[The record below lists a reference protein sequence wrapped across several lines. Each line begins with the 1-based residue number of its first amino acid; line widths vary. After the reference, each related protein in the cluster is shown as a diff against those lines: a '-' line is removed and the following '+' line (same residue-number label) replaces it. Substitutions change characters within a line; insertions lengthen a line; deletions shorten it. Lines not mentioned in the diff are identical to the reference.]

1 VKDSDLAGLKTI
13 FGWAVSNR
21 KLTSNPATGITIK
34 LGKPQKLRG
43 KGLTEEEAKA
53 ILQAAM
59 KVDGEGRTEAARR
72 WVPWLAAY
80 TGARV
85 GELAQLRKQDV
96 TLEGDHWV
104 LLLTPE
110 AGTIKTN
117 EARKVVAHPHLIE
130 LGFPEFA
137 TSAPAGHLFL
147 KPSKSGDVLGPLQGL
162 KNRLSEF
169 VRGIV
174 TDPNVAPMHGFR
186 HRFKTVGMDAGV
198 PLGVLDAIQGHAART
213 AGDGYGD
220 VTVKAMAMAM
230 ERIPRVV
237 V

>member
-1 VKDSDLAGLKTI
+1 
-13 FGWAVSNR
+13 VSNR
-21 KLTSNPATGITIK
+21 KLTTNPVIGITIK

-43 KGLTEEEAKA
+43 KGLTEEEVKV
-53 ILQAAM
+53 ILQAAS
-59 KVDGEGRTEAARR
+59 KVTGVGRTGAARR

-104 LLLTPE
+104 LLLAPE

-117 EARKVVAHPHLIE
+117 EARKVVAHPHLVE
-130 LGFPEFA
+130 LGFPAFVEA
-137 TSAPAGHLFL
+137 APVGHLFL

-169 VRGIV
+169 VRGII

-186 HRFKTVGMDAGV
+186 HRFKTVGMDCGISTR
-198 PLGVLDAIQGHAART
+198 VLDAIQGHAART
-213 AGDGYGD
+213 AGDAYGD

-230 ERIPRVV
+230 ERVPRVDV
-237 V
+237 